1 MGRGWGED
9 GEERD
14 EAARRIP
21 PRCCDLGPTSG
32 VSRIA
37 QRDCNAAQGDD
48 EDEDGERFK
57 GDPLRLGKK
66 TRPLDGPIGTVCLF
80 FGGAV
85 QSGNPRSRFETSRRR
100 RSRAFTAQD
109 LGRRSIPVRLLAG
122 KTPLQIQSGEQAKAV
137 FLGLAAGV
145 AQRRL
150 PRGCEM
156 AAAAGLGEVLL
167 EASRA
172 ARGGDLCGHRNSFCV
187 FA

>member
-1 MGRGWGED
+1 MGRGWGEDGERMGRGWGED

-66 TRPLDGPIGTVCLF
+66 NQAAWRPDRNGLF
-80 FGGAV
+80 VF
-85 QSGNPRSRFETSRRR
+85 RRR
-100 RSRAFTAQD
+100 RSKREPALPIRDIAPAP
-109 LGRRSIPVRLLAG
+109 IPGVYRPRPWP
-122 KTPLQIQSGEQAKAV
+122 PLNPRPA
-137 FLGLAAGV
+137 
-145 AQRRL
+145 
-150 PRGCEM
+150 PRGQN
-156 AAAAGLGEVLL
+156 AAPDPIGRTSEGGLPQPC
-167 EASRA
+167 
-172 ARGGDLCGHRNSFCV
+172 GGRSSTPTPTRL
-187 FA
+187 